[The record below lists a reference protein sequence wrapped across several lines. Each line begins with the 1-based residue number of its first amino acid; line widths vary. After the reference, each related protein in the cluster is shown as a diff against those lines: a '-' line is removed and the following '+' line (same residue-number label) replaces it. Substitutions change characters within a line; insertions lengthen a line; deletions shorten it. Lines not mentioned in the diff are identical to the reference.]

1 MTQDAEGLK
10 ACPFCSDDTPLS
22 IERIPVVV
30 RSPDGSERHITDYA
44 VTCDTCDTLGPPAS
58 SVKDARDLWN
68 LRAPSPVSALVEF
81 TREELVFIRTEFHAS
96 LSNGAEDPLF
106 ERVYQKARAALK
118 DHK

>member
-10 ACPFCSDDTPLS
+10 ACPFCNDDTPLS

-44 VTCDTCDTLGPPAS
+44 VTCDNCDTLGPPAN

-68 LRAPSPVSALVEF
+68 LRAPSPVSALVEAL
-81 TREELVFIRTEFHAS
+81 EAWEHWYSVDSSEF
-96 LSNGAEDPLF
+96 NRDT
-106 ERVYQKARAALK
+106 ARDKGRKALK